1 MLAASIN
8 IRPGHNYYFYVRS
21 VNTVGK
27 SAFVEAVGQPS
38 D

>member
-1 MLAASIN
+1 I
-8 IRPGHNYYFYVRS
+8 RS

-38 D
+38 DDASGYL